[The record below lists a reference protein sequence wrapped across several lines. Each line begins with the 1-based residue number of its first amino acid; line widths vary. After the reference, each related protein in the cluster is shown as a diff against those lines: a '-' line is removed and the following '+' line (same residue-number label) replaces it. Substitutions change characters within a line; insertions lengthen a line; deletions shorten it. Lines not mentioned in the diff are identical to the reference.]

1 MTGGLEEITRIRRLM
16 ATDFAAAERA
26 ADRLVAEHPHDTG
39 ALLLRAYLFNFR
51 KDLPEAIELLNQA
64 QHLAPGD
71 AQIAFNRAYLS
82 QQTGAFG
89 KAHELFAALAG
100 EDGNQADV
108 GLLAALNRLW
118 AGGAPRDRLALAAGT
133 RLSPG
138 GALVARAISARLG
151 ETVLAAGPPPDTTL
165 ATGVV
170 NFLNRY
176 DVPGW
181 GILDDKAELWRLAA
195 ADAPGLVP
203 ETFTEEG
210 EREALIAAQVA
221 HPGLWVGK
229 HARLFGG
236 QSLIVSADP
245 SALPL
250 GDGHIVQ
257 RYVDDPLLFGGHK
270 FHLRAYLLVGA
281 VRPLTAFVH
290 LDGIAR
296 AAPLPWS
303 AAPEEAGIEAR
314 HITNT
319 LRYSADQELRTQA
332 RVLSFARLT
341 GQLEREGLDAGRLQ
355 EGLIGAGRAVARL
368 IALND
373 VGLRHVSGNPAAVP
387 PKLLGLDLIFDK
399 SLRAWLLEIERYPA
413 LGGGSKEAEA
423 VNTRLFCDMA
433 AWLGGARLPP
443 ERWRQVATC

>member
-1 MTGGLEEITRIRRLM
+1 M
-16 ATDFAAAERA
+16 
-26 ADRLVAEHPHDTG
+26 
-39 ALLLRAYLFNFR
+39 
-51 KDLPEAIELLNQA
+51 
-64 QHLAPGD
+64 
-71 AQIAFNRAYLS
+71 
-82 QQTGAFG
+82 
-89 KAHELFAALAG
+89 
-100 EDGNQADV
+100 
-108 GLLAALNRLW
+108 
-118 AGGAPRDRLALAAGT
+118 
-133 RLSPG
+133 
-138 GALVARAISARLG
+138 
-151 ETVLAAGPPPDTTL
+151 
-165 ATGVV
+165 
-170 NFLNRY
+170 
-176 DVPGW
+176 
-181 GILDDKAELWRLAA
+181 
-195 ADAPGLVP
+195 
-203 ETFTEEG
+203 
-210 EREALIAAQVA
+210 
-221 HPGLWVGK
+221 
-229 HARLFGG
+229 
-236 QSLIVSADP
+236 
-245 SALPL
+245 
-250 GDGHIVQ
+250 
-257 RYVDDPLLFGGHK
+257 
-270 FHLRAYLLVGA
+270 
-281 VRPLTAFVH
+281 RPLTAFVH

-423 VNTRLFCDMA
+423 VNTRLFSDMA
-433 AWLGGARLPP
+433 AWLGGAHLPP

>member
-195 ADAPGLVP
+195 ADAPGLIP
-203 ETFTEEG
+203 ETFTEES
-210 EREALIAAQVA
+210 EREAL
-221 HPGLWVGK
+221 H
-229 HARLFGG
+229 R
-236 QSLIVSADP
+236 
-245 SALPL
+245 
-250 GDGHIVQ
+250 
-257 RYVDDPLLFGGHK
+257 
-270 FHLRAYLLVGA
+270 
-281 VRPLTAFVH
+281 RPMPRIPAC
-290 LDGIAR
+290 GWASMP
-296 AAPLPWS
+296 ACS
-303 AAPEEAGIEAR
+303 AASRSSSVPIHQPSPSGMAISCSAMSMTRCSSAGTSSICAPICWWAR
-314 HITNT
+314 C
-319 LRYSADQELRTQA
+319 
-332 RVLSFARLT
+332 
-341 GQLEREGLDAGRLQ
+341 
-355 EGLIGAGRAVARL
+355 
-368 IALND
+368 AL
-373 VGLRHVSGNPAAVP
+373 
-387 PKLLGLDLIFDK
+387 
-399 SLRAWLLEIERYPA
+399 
-413 LGGGSKEAEA
+413 
-423 VNTRLFCDMA
+423 
-433 AWLGGARLPP
+433 
-443 ERWRQVATC
+443 